1 MDPLAQ
7 AAEVLR
13 DAKVVIAV
21 TGAGISVESGIPD
34 FRSED
39 GLWTKYPPFEYA
51 TLDAFH
57 ANPDKVWALFHELAS
72 TFAQVQP
79 NPAHTALAELARL
92 GKLDAVITQN
102 IDNLHQAAGSPNV
115 IEFHGNAARL
125 TCIVCARQRAFDETI
140 QPPGAPKCA
149 CGAAMKPD
157 VILFGEL
164 IPEAALT
171 GSEDWARRADAV
183 IIVGTS
189 ATVYPAADLP
199 HLAREHGA
207 RIIECNVEPTEF
219 TRTITDHFLQGPAG
233 STLPELVSWLRALD

>member
-13 DAKVVIAV
+13 DAEVVIAV

-34 FRSED
+34 FRSAG

-57 ANPDKVWALFHELAS
+57 ADPDKVWDLFHELAAS
-72 TFAQVQP
+72 FAGIQP
-79 NPAHTALAELARL
+79 NAAHKALAELASL

-125 TCIVCARQRAFDETI
+125 TCIVCARQRDFDETVR
-140 QPPGAPKCA
+140 PPGAPRCA

-157 VILFGEL
+157 VVLFGEL
-164 IPEAALT
+164 IPEAALAAA
-171 GSEDWARRADAV
+171 EDWARRADAV

-199 HLAREHGA
+199 QLAREHGA
-207 RIIECNVEPTEF
+207 RIIECNLEHTGFTAAITE
-219 TRTITDHFLQGPAG
+219 HFLEGRAG
-233 STLPELVSWLRALD
+233 STLPALVAQVRALH